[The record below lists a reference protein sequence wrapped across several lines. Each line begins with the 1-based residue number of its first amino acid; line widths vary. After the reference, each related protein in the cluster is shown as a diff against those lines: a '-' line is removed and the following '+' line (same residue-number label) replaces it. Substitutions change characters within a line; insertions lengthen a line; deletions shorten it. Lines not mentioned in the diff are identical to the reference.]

1 MTRRLIV
8 TAQAQAEIAEA
19 SDWYDAQS
27 RQAGSDF
34 LRAVNTAL
42 DAVVQNPLQYQVV
55 LRRGRRAPV
64 GIFPYG
70 LFYRVSDDEVVVVG
84 CLHGSRHPRHWR
96 SRV

>member
-19 SDWYDAQS
+19 SDWYDAQV
-27 RQAGSDF
+27 GSEF
-34 LRAVNTAL
+34 LRAVNRAL